1 MATKYTAKDI
11 IRIIKEA
18 KASADNDD
26 GEKQGNFTSDTTVD
40 PFVGKKR
47 NIIGI
52 VPGFKLKHRE
62 TGLAYTVKEISES
75 GNDVVVTAE
84 SGSGQ
89 VIYITSKNFKLYE
102 RM

>member
-40 PFVGKKR
+40 P
-47 NIIGI
+47 
-52 VPGFKLKHRE
+52 
-62 TGLAYTVKEISES
+62 
-75 GNDVVVTAE
+75 
-84 SGSGQ
+84 
-89 VIYITSKNFKLYE
+89 
-102 RM
+102 